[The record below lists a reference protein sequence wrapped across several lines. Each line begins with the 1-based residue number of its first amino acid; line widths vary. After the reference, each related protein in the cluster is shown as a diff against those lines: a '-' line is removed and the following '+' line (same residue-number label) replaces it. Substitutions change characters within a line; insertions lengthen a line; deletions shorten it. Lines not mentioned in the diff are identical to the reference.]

1 MKTVTERERERE
13 VSLRRS
19 FGERNERTD
28 RQLDS
33 LSIKLKYSSLFTS
46 KTNINLKLYL
56 RS

>member
-33 LSIKLKYSSLFTS
+33 LSIKLKCSSLFTS